1 MKGITDEQ
9 ADKMASNLGFTG
21 NSHSQAAEQIKRM
34 YEFFL
39 SVDATQVE
47 INPFGKTPSG
57 DVVCFDSK
65 ISFDENAAY
74 RQKDIFAMD
83 DKAEVDAREIEAEK
97 NNLNYI
103 GLDGS
108 IGCFVNGAGL
118 AMATMDM
125 IKLCGGEPANFLD
138 CGGGVNE
145 EQVHKAFALLLN
157 DKHVNS
163 VLVNIFGGIVNCATV
178 ATGIVNAAKALGLNL
193 PLIVRLEGQ
202 NVEAAKK
209 ILADSQLPIISVNG
223 FEEAARKAPL
233 IYTVYIFYFCQP
245 TCFACHH
252 PSYPFVPLALL
263 LI

>member
-125 IKLCGGEPANFLD
+125 IKLCAESRPTSSTVEG
-138 CGGGVNE
+138 
-145 EQVHKAFALLLN
+145 
-157 DKHVNS
+157 VNS